1 MRSYTVEAPKRLGV
15 LDVQFAGW
23 ADQKLDTLPILDIT
37 QWIEAILD
45 GFRPQVIF
53 THHRGDINRDHR
65 IVHEATLTAARPY
78 STPYVKRIL
87 CYETPSATEW
97 AGPYTEDCFTPNV
110 YVDITQH
117 LDSKFERSIGLRDG
131 DAFFSASSLV
141 GGHPHTCC
149 LLGQHDWRAR
159 RRALRA

>member
-1 MRSYTVEAPKRLGV
+1 MSEENRDSIRVENGHAHCNVLVIAAHPDDEILGPSGTIARHVCRGDQVAIAIVADVGTARYGDETIATVRSYTVEAAKRLGV
-15 LDVQFAGW
+15 LDVRFAGW

-78 STPYVKRIL
+78 SAP
-87 CYETPSATEW
+87 
-97 AGPYTEDCFTPNV
+97 
-110 YVDITQH
+110 
-117 LDSKFERSIGLRDG
+117 
-131 DAFFSASSLV
+131 
-141 GGHPHTCC
+141 
-149 LLGQHDWRAR
+149 
-159 RRALRA
+159 